1 MSHLNMAG
9 RGTGPVR
16 FHLQQYLVL
25 VEAQDVEDGLQ
36 AMSVER
42 ESPHV
47 DCRLRSSVQRL
58 AQSRSSVWP
67 YAQYDPAFLVQTGF
81 IDENHL
87 RTPARRQLDD
97 LVIPLEDLFTHSRD
111 GRSEGLA
118 RIMPRES
125 EHARELER
133 FRRVVDRIDVV
144 KHKAG
149 PNHDATCFLRRREQ
163 SGFARPCSGRGRLGA
178 SNGIGDGHQRAA
190 HKWYDQR
197 HARRNEFTHSL
208 RPSDRTWA
216 RV

>member
-1 MSHLNMAG
+1 MRHLNMAD

-47 DCRLRSSVQRL
+47 DCRLSSSVQRL

-67 YAQYDPAFLVQTGF
+67 YAQYDSALLVQTGF

-87 RTPARRQLDD
+87 RTPARRELVD
-97 LVIPLEDLFTHSRD
+97 LVIPLEDLFRHSRD
-111 GRSEGLA
+111 GRIEGLA
-118 RIMPRES
+118 RVMPRER

-144 KHKAG
+144 EHKAWPDHSSACCLG
-149 PNHDATCFLRRREQ
+149 RRKQ
-163 SGFARPCSGRGRLGA
+163 
-178 SNGIGDGHQRAA
+178 
-190 HKWYDQR
+190 
-197 HARRNEFTHSL
+197 
-208 RPSDRTWA
+208 
-216 RV
+216 